1 MKNLNMM
8 KKLLLLL
15 VCGIAM
21 VACHEN
27 LEQRAA
33 RQAKE
38 FTQKNCPSAI
48 KDNVRTDSMTYD
60 EATRTLIYSY
70 TLFNELDDSANIK
83 AQEQKLVEG
92 LQKRLIQDIST
103 KTYKDA
109 GFNFRYVYHSNEK
122 PQLILLDTT
131 FTPEEYQ

>member
-1 MKNLNMM
+1 MI

-48 KDNVRTDSMTYD
+48 RDNVRTDSLTYD

-70 TLFNELDDSANIK
+70 TLFNELDDSANMK
-83 AQEQKLVEG
+83 AQEVKSVEG
-92 LQKRLIQDIST
+92 LRNALTRDISM

-109 GFNFRYVYHSNEK
+109 GFNIRYVYHSNKK
-122 PQLILLDTT
+122 PQLILLQKT

>member
-1 MKNLNMM
+1 MM
-8 KKLLLLL
+8 KKLLFLL

-21 VACHEN
+21 VSCHEN

-48 KDNVRTDSMTYD
+48 RDNVRTDSMTYD
-60 EATRTLIYSY
+60 EATRTIIYNY
-70 TLFNELDDSANIK
+70 TLFNELDDSSNIK
-83 AQEQKLVEG
+83 AQEVKLIEG
-92 LQKRLIQDIST
+92 LQKALTRDISM

-109 GFNFRYVYHSNEK
+109 GFNIRYVYHSNEK
-122 PQLILLDTT
+122 PQLILLQKT

>member
-1 MKNLNMM
+1 MKRV
-8 KKLLLLL
+8 LLLL
-15 VCGIAM
+15 VCGVTL

-38 FTQKNCPSAI
+38 YTQKNCPSAV
-48 KDNVRTDSMTYD
+48 KDNVRTDSLTYD
-60 EATRTLIYSY
+60 EASRTLVYNY

-83 AQEQKLVEG
+83 GQEEKLVQA
-92 LQKRLIQDIST
+92 LRNALVRDISM

-109 GFNFRYVYHSNEK
+109 GFNIRYVYRSNEK
-122 PQLILLDTT
+122 PQLILLQKT
-131 FTPEEYQ
+131 FTPEEYR